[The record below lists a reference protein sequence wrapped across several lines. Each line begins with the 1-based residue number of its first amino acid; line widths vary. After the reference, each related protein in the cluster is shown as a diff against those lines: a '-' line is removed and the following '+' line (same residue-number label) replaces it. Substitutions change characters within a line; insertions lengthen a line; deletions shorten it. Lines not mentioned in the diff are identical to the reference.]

1 MNEPGQQG
9 SSSGPLGFS
18 GRVARQFLSNQL
30 TPLLAIAAV
39 LMGVFAVLVTPRE
52 EEPQIDV
59 TFANVFVPFPGASA
73 EQVESLVASP
83 MEQVLGE
90 ISGIEHIYS
99 SSSPGLA
106 VLGVQ
111 FKVGEHRTEAIVRL
125 YNAIY
130 SNQDWRPANAGILQ
144 PLIKPKGIDDV
155 PIVTL
160 TLWTRD
166 PQRGAHEL
174 GQVAHSIETEIKRVP
189 GTRNVYTIGSP
200 ASLVRVQLDPQK
212 LAGFGLTLEDLSR
225 ALLAAN
231 VVQHAGALVG
241 DDHVIPVQAGEFLAN
256 RDDVAGLVVGAD
268 HGRPVFLEDVSDV
281 SARPDP
287 PDSYVWLGTGPG
299 AHTRGLSESA
309 HAPAVTLA
317 ISKKPGV
324 NAIDVARQVI
334 LRVDQLRGTYVPDG
348 VEITV
353 TRNYGETAND
363 KAVKLIEKLLFA
375 TASVVLLVTFAM
387 GKREAAVVGTAVV
400 VTLAATLFASWA
412 WGFTINRVS
421 LFALIFSIGILVDD
435 AIVVVENIHRHMRL
449 SGGPLV
455 ELIPGAVDEVG
466 GPTIL
471 ATFTVIAA
479 LLPMAFVSG
488 LMGPYMSPI
497 PINSSMGM
505 LISLAV
511 ALVFTPWLSRK
522 LLARTHVATSGQAE
536 TPWINRVFERA
547 MGPFLGGATGR
558 SRRHRLY
565 WGIVAA
571 IFVAVGLAV
580 AKLVVLKMLPFDN
593 KSEFQIVANLPKGT
607 TVETTA
613 RLLDEVSHELERV
626 PEVSDYEVYAG
637 TSAPINFNGLVRQYY
652 LRQSPELGDI
662 QVNLVDKHHRDR
674 KSHEIAAAVRPALA
688 AIGRKFDAS
697 IQVVEVPPGPPVR
710 APIVAEV
717 YGPRYAEQRV
727 LAKQIR
733 KVFESTPDVVDV
745 DDSIEAPSP
754 RLVVE
759 VDRQKAALLGISE
772 QQVVQ
777 TLAVALAGADVT
789 YVHGGRERY
798 PIPVRL
804 ELASADR
811 SKIERLLE
819 LEVRS
824 QSGTRVPLS
833 EIVSVRT
840 TQWDGA
846 IYHKDLLPVTYVTG
860 DMAGRL
866 DSPLYGM
873 FGIVGKIGREPPGGA
888 SIAQRFISQP
898 DDPNALAIKWDG
910 EWQIT
915 YETFRDMGLAYSVG
929 LILIYL
935 LVVAQFGSYALPLI
949 IMAPIPL
956 TIIGVMPGHA
966 LLGAQ
971 FTATSMIG
979 MIALAGIIVRNSILL
994 VDFIDTE
1001 LRAGRSL
1008 EDAVVRAGA
1017 IRAKPIALTALA
1029 AMIGAGFILDD
1040 PIFNGLAISLIF
1052 GILVSTVLTLLV
1064 IPVLYYAYL
1073 RRKEARAAR

>member
-1 MNEPGQQG
+1 M
-9 SSSGPLGFS
+9 SGPPGFS
-18 GRVARQFLSNQL
+18 GRVARQFLTNQL

-59 TFANVFVPFPGASA
+59 TFANVLIPFPGASA

-90 ISGIEHIYS
+90 ISGVEHIYS

-130 SNQDWRPANAGILQ
+130 SNQDWRPSNAGILQ
-144 PLIKPKGIDDV
+144 PLVKPKGIDDV

-160 TLWTRD
+160 TLWTQD

-200 ASLVRVQLDPQK
+200 QSLVRVQLDPQK
-212 LAGFGLTLEDLSR
+212 LAGYGLTLEDLSR
-225 ALLAAN
+225 ALVAAN
-231 VVQHAGALVG
+231 VVQHAGNLVG
-241 DDHVIPVQAGEFLAN
+241 GDRVTPVQAGEFLAT
-256 RDDVAGLVVGAD
+256 RDDVAGLVVGVD
-268 HGRPVFLEDVSDV
+268 HGRPVFLEDVADV
-281 SARPDP
+281 STRPDP
-287 PDSYVWLGTGPG
+287 PESYVWLGTGPG
-299 AHTRGLSESA
+299 AATRGLPETT
-309 HAPAVTLA
+309 HAPAVTIA

-324 NAIDVARQVI
+324 NAITVARQVI
-334 LRVDQLRGTYVPDG
+334 QRVVQLRGTYVPEG

-375 TASVVLLVTFAM
+375 TASVVLLVILTM
-387 GKREAAVVGTAVV
+387 GRREAVVVGTAVI

-449 SGGPLV
+449 GRGTLTEV
-455 ELIPGAVDEVG
+455 IPRAVDEVG

-511 ALVFTPWLSRK
+511 ALVFTPWLSRR
-522 LLARTHVATSGQAE
+522 LLAKGHVSATEQAE
-536 TPWINRVFERA
+536 APWITRVFERSV
-547 MGPFLGGATGR
+547 GPFLGGSGAR
-558 SRRHRLY
+558 SRRHKLY
-565 WGIVAA
+565 WVIVAA
-571 IFVAVGLAV
+571 IFFAVGLTV

-593 KSEFQIVANLPKGT
+593 KSEFQVVANLPKGA

-613 RLLDEVSHELERV
+613 RLLDEVSHVIERV
-626 PEVSDYEVYAG
+626 PEVSDYEIYAG

-662 QVNLVDKHHRDR
+662 QVNLVDKHHRSR
-674 KSHEIAAAVRPALA
+674 KSHEIASAVRPALA
-688 AIGRKFDAS
+688 LIGRKYGAS
-697 IQVVEVPPGPPVR
+697 IQIVEVPPGPPVR

-717 YGPRYAEQRV
+717 YGPRYAEQRS

-733 KVFESTPDVVDV
+733 KVFEATPDVVDV

-772 QQVVQ
+772 QQIAQ
-777 TLAVALAGADVT
+777 ALAVGLQGSDVT
-789 YVHGGRERY
+789 YVHAGRERY

-804 ELASADR
+804 ELAPPDR

-819 LEVRS
+819 LEVRLDA
-824 QSGTRVPLS
+824 GTRVPLS
-833 EIVSVRT
+833 ELVSVRT

-846 IYHKDLLPVTYVTG
+846 IYHKDLLPVAYVTG

-873 FGIVGKIGREPPGGA
+873 FGVVGRIARDPPGGA
-888 SIAQRFISQP
+888 QIAQRFVSQP

-929 LILIYL
+929 LVLIYL

-1001 LRAGRSL
+1001 LRAGRTL

-1029 AMIGAGFILDD
+1029 AMIGASFILDD

-1052 GILVSTVLTLLV
+1052 GIFVSTVLTLLV